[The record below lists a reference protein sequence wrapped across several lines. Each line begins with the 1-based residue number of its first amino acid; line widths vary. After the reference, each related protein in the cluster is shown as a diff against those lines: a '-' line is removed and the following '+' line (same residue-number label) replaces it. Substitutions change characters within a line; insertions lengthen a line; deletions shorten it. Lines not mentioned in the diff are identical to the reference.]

1 MIRTRRISLKGRLL
15 AIVAGI
21 LGLGLMGGAAIILHN
36 ARQATVEEIHTN
48 LEFSQRLVGFLM
60 TDLSSPR
67 TPDALAVLS
76 RAFEELRH
84 VQVEIESASG
94 EWQSLTPA
102 TSTDPAPDWFE
113 RLIVPPTHEFATI
126 RFASGSDLGRIRI
139 TARTEDEIAEVWR
152 DVFDLFWLAVWILAS
167 VCVLTY
173 LGLWFGLK
181 PLRDLHAGFARL
193 EAGDFSAPVCGPAVA
208 ELADT
213 QVKFNHVVGV
223 LRHATQER
231 RLLTQKLVG
240 MQEEERRAIARELH
254 DEMAPYLFGIRTDVQ
269 AMSWALGR
277 DDTRAALQRVNAIQE
292 HVGLLQQRIK
302 RLLNRLRPAV
312 LDDFGLRE
320 SLVYLVEDWQTRLP
334 DIDWQLD
341 MGPFDDDLDDA
352 VRVTVYRAVQE
363 CLTNVARHAQARHVR
378 VRLHVVGQGD
388 ERGLAI
394 EVVDDGRGMGE
405 DTPLGLGLTGLQERV
420 AALGGRF
427 RLLRNAGR
435 GVTLSLF
442 VPLVASPAEIDAR

>member
-21 LGLGLMGGAAIILHN
+21 LGLGLVGGAAIILHN
-36 ARQATVEEIHTN
+36 ARQATLEEIQAN
-48 LEFSQRLVGFLM
+48 LDFSQRLVGFLM
-60 TDLSSPR
+60 ADLSSPR

-76 RAFEELRH
+76 RAFEDLRH
-84 VQVEIESASG
+84 VQVEIENGAG
-94 EWQSLTPA
+94 QWRSLTPA
-102 TSTDPAPDWFE
+102 SSTDPAPDWFE

-126 RFASGSDLGRIRI
+126 RFASGGELGRIRI

-152 DVFDLFWLAVWILAS
+152 DVFDLFWLAVWIVVS

-173 LGLWFGLK
+173 LGLWLGLK
-181 PLRDLHAGFARL
+181 PLRDLHAGFERL

-213 QVKFNHVVGV
+213 QVKFNHVVAV
-223 LRHATQER
+223 LRDATQQR

-277 DDTRAALQRVNAIQE
+277 DDKDSALQRVAAIQE
-292 HVGLLQQRIK
+292 NVGLLQQRIK

-341 MGPFDDDLDDA
+341 MDGLDDDLDDA
-352 VRVTVYRAVQE
+352 VRVTAYRAVQE
-363 CLTNVARHAQARHVR
+363 CLTNIARHAQAQR
-378 VRLHVVGQGD
+378 VQVSLHRTGEGD

-394 EVVDDGRGMGE
+394 KVVDDGRGMRE

-427 RLLRNAGR
+427 RLSRNSGR
-435 GVTLSLF
+435 GVALSLF
-442 VPLVASPAEIDAR
+442 VPLAASPVAQ